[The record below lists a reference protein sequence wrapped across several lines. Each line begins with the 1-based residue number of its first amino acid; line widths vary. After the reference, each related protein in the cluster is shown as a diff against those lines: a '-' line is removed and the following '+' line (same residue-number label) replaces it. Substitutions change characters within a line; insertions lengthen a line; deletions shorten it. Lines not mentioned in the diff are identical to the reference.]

1 MSLAASAELSRSA
14 TIHPTTYRL
23 KMSSN
28 TYR

>member
-1 MSLAASAELSRSA
+1 MSVAASAELSRSA
-14 TIHPTTYRL
+14 TIHPTVYRL